1 MRKKM
6 YPAKAK
12 VMTKE
17 TVSSMPILMG
27 GGGGELGLGGGAWVP
42 GLNCGNAGG
51 VPGWPGRAG

>member
-12 VMTKE
+12 VMTNE
-17 TVSSMPILMG
+17 TVSSVPILMG
-27 GGGGELGLGGGAWVP
+27 GGGGELGAGGGAWAP

-51 VPGWPGRAG
+51 VGGWLGGAG